1 MKITVIG
8 SGYVGLVA
16 AACFADI
23 GNDVLCLDINKSK
36 ITKLKKGVIPIYE
49 PGLEKIVLKNIKN
62 NNLDFT
68 SNIKKSVHHGDIQ
81 FICVGTPQSEDGS
94 ADINY
99 VIGAAEN
106 IAKFMT
112 TSKIVVNKS
121 TVPVG
126 SAKKVAK
133 KIKQILDERNQDF
146 HFDVVSNPEFLREG
160 NALNDFMYPD
170 RVVIGSEDK
179 YSIKIMKN
187 LYKKFVKSS
196 SSLIVMDTLSS
207 ELTKY
212 TANSLLA
219 CRISFMNEIANLAE
233 NLGANIEDVK
243 KGIGSDSRIGES
255 FLNAGCGYGGSCFPK
270 DVAALEKIAKNS
282 TGRNLKILR
291 AAREVNDIQKNILF
305 KKIYKKFKGNL
316 ANKRIAVWGL
326 SFKPGTDDMRE
337 APSIDLIKALHKE
350 KAKIYAYDPIA
361 INESKKI
368 LKEIPVRYK
377 KNKIDCLNNADAL
390 VIVTEWN
397 EFNDFHID
405 KSLALMKTPII
416 FDGRNLLKFDFSK
429 LNEIEYFPIGKPI
442 IHIKPRT

>member
-16 AACFADI
+16 AACFADV

-36 ITKLKKGVIPIYE
+36 IRKLKKGIIPIYE

-62 NNLDFT
+62 HNLDFT

-106 IAKFMT
+106 IAQFMT
-112 TSKIVVNKS
+112 TSKIIVNKS

-133 KIKQILDERNQDF
+133 KIKQILVERNQNF
-146 HFDVVSNPEFLREG
+146 HFVDVSNPEFLREG
-160 NALNDFMYPD
+160 NAINDFMHPD
-170 RVVIGSEDK
+170 RVVIGSDDK

-196 SSLIVMDTLSS
+196 SALIVMDTLSS

-243 KGIGSDSRIGES
+243 KGIGTDSRIGES

-282 TGRNLKILR
+282 AGGNLKILR

-316 ANKRIAVWGL
+316 ANKKIAVWGL

-350 KAKIYAYDPIA
+350 KVNIYAYDPIA
-361 INESKKI
+361 INESKK
-368 LKEIPVRYK
+368 
-377 KNKIDCLNNADAL
+377 
-390 VIVTEWN
+390 
-397 EFNDFHID
+397 
-405 KSLALMKTPII
+405 S
-416 FDGRNLLKFDFSK
+416 
-429 LNEIEYFPIGKPI
+429 
-442 IHIKPRT
+442 

>member
-16 AACFADI
+16 AACFADV

-62 NNLDFT
+62 NNLNFT

-126 SAKKVAK
+126 SAKRVAK
-133 KIKQILDERNQDF
+133 KIKQILDERNQNF

-160 NALNDFMYPD
+160 NAINDFMHPD

-196 SSLIVMDTLSS
+196 SALIVMDTLSS

-233 NLGANIEDVK
+233 NLGANIEAVK
-243 KGIGSDSRIGES
+243 KGIGTDSRIGES

-270 DVAALEKIAKNS
+270 DVAALEKIAKNNA
-282 TGRNLKILR
+282 GRNLKILR

-316 ANKRIAVWGL
+316 ANKKIAVWGL

-350 KAKIYAYDPIA
+350 KVKIYAYDPIA
-361 INESKKI
+361 VNESKKV

-390 VIVTEWN
+390 VIVTEWS
-397 EFNDFHID
+397 EFNDFNID

-416 FDGRNLLKFDFSK
+416 L
-429 LNEIEYFPIGKPI
+429 I
-442 IHIKPRT
+442 